1 MADAATRGHFVWHEL
16 MTTDT
21 KAAVAFF
28 TKIVGWKPQTWEHD
42 PSYTILAMGQ
52 PMAGVMPLP
61 AGMKAMGGRPAWA
74 SYISTPSADDT
85 ARQAAT
91 LGGKILMQPSDIP
104 TIGRFAVIE
113 DPQGAVF
120 NAFTP
125 LPQQTPQG
133 AIGAPAIGDFS
144 WHELAT
150 TDWRAALAFYKSLF
164 GWEETSDMDMG
175 PELGTYQMFGM
186 GGKVFGGIFNKP
198 KQMPGPSNWL
208 PYIRVPD
215 AKKTAVALKGAGG
228 QVINGPMEVPGGD
241 WIVQAV
247 DPQGA
252 MFAVHSLKA
261 AAAKKPAA
269 ARKPA
274 KKAAKP
280 AKKAAKPA
288 QKVAKRAAKT
298 SPKKK
303 AVKKKAAKK
312 KAGKKKAG
320 KKKAAKKKSRSRR
333 R

>member
-28 TKIVGWKPQTWEHD
+28 TKIVGWKPQTWPHD

-74 SYISTPSADDT
+74 SYISTPSCDDT

-125 LPQQTPQG
+125 LSQPTPQG
-133 AIGAPAIGDFS
+133 ATGAPAIGDFS

-164 GWEETSDMDMG
+164 GWEETSAMDMG
-175 PELGTYQMFGM
+175 PDLGTYQMFGM

-198 KQMPGPSNWL
+198 KQMAGPSNWL

-252 MFAVHSLKA
+252 MFAVHSLKPA
-261 AAAKKPAA
+261 ATAKKPAA
-269 ARKPA
+269 AAAAKAVQAVKKTA
-274 KKAAKP
+274 KKAV
-280 AKKAAKPA
+280 KAVKR
-288 QKVAKRAAKT
+288 VAKRAVKKVT
-298 SPKKK
+298 PKKK
-303 AVKKKAAKK
+303 SSKKKAAKK
-312 KAGKKKAG
+312 KAGKKKA
-320 KKKAAKKKSRSRR
+320 AKKKPRSRR